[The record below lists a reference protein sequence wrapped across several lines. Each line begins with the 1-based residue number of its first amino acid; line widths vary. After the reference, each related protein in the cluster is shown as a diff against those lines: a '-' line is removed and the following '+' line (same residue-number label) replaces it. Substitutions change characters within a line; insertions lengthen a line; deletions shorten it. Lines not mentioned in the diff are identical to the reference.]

1 MPFAENLVNLQKH
14 KGVTNYRLAKDLG
27 VRCTS
32 VQNWR
37 DGRMPRLHHAHAVA
51 KYFGKSVEEMM
62 K

>member
-1 MPFAENLVNLQKH
+1 MAFAENLVNLQKE

-27 VRCTS
+27 VHCTS

-37 DGRMPRLHHAHAVA
+37 DGKMPQLQHAHDVA
-51 KYFGKSVEEMM
+51 TYFNKTLGEMM